1 MNPFLSQ
8 RSIRILCAWLGL
20 VAFASAQQEDLHGD
34 PAAPRAEYWSDE
46 IVDLFATLPV
56 QDGGRVKPLSSV
68 AGLRLLTFNGKRT
81 LKLADGTKLDP
92 NRWMLDVLF
101 FPELAEDYPC
111 FRIQD
116 GALLT
121 VMGLT
126 AKKKRDWYSYHE
138 LRSGRGALYT
148 EAQSAAEIDAAK
160 RDSLGRH
167 ALKLHQDL
175 SLYESLGS
183 LLTISRG
190 SYPTDGDTVLAEL
203 LGPPQPGVSWI
214 LPNSRKLLILRST
227 YPEGSSTLIAVE
239 ALVQSLQDSLNR
251 AGRALALIPPAT
263 IDDGHDHDDSLWW
276 NPADLISTVF
286 RSEESH
292 AVHLEPQRNLFA
304 LLEQLEQDK
313 HDGPAFTATLRAFH
327 DMAVEI
333 AVQRGEYKHIPLE
346 VDLYRWNPFLKSLVA
361 YLFAFLLGAFGF
373 LLPKQGWLRHATT
386 GMVVLGV
393 GFAIFGIVLRCIIR
407 ERPPVV
413 TLYDTILFITSVVV
427 LASMFMEWLTRQ
439 RIAMFLAAFLGVAGM
454 FLASRYEM
462 KEVANAGDTMA
473 TVMAVLDTN
482 YYLAIHVTTI
492 SIGYAGGL
500 LAAAIAHVWIFGKL
514 FGLRQGDKEFY
525 KGLTRMIYGTVCFSL
540 LFSLF
545 GTIMGGVWANDS
557 WGRFWGWDPKE
568 NGALLI
574 CIWMLVVLHARLGGY
589 IRERGMANMAVLGGV
604 VVSMSWWGVNLLSVG
619 LHSYGF
625 TSGVAMTLYIYWG
638 IEVLVLAMSVGQG
651 MMRKSDGDAKPP
663 STLPA

>member
-1 MNPFLSQ
+1 MKHSLRNPSLL
-8 RSIRILCAWLGL
+8 ILCAWLGL
-20 VAFASAQQEDLHGD
+20 MTFASAQQETAQGD
-34 PAAPRAEYWSDE
+34 PEAPRSEYWSDE
-46 IVDLFATLPV
+46 VVDLFATLPV
-56 QDGGRVKPLSSV
+56 QDGGRVKPLSSI

-81 LKLADGTKLDP
+81 LKLSDGTKLDP
-92 NRWMLDVLF
+92 NRWLLDVLF
-101 FPELAEDYPC
+101 FPDLAADYPC
-111 FRIQD
+111 FRVQD

-121 VMGLT
+121 VMGLQ
-126 AKKKRDWYSYHE
+126 AKKKRDWYSYNE
-138 LRSGRGALYT
+138 LLPGRAGLYT
-148 EAQSAAEIDAAK
+148 EAQSAADVDADD
-160 RDSLGRH
+160 RDNLGRQ

-175 SLYESLGS
+175 YLYEGLSS
-183 LLTISRG
+183 LLSISRG
-190 SYPTDGDTVLAEL
+190 DYPTDADAVLAEL
-203 LGPPQPGVSWI
+203 LGTPQQGVSWI
-214 LPNSRKLLILRST
+214 LPKARGLLMLRAT
-227 YPEGSSTLIAVE
+227 YPEGSTTMLAAE
-239 ALVQSLQDSLNR
+239 ALLQTLQNSLNR
-251 AGRALALIPPAT
+251 ASKAPTLIPPAT
-263 IDDGHDHDDSLWW
+263 IDDGHDHDDSIWW

-292 AVHLEPQRNLFA
+292 AVHLEPQRNLFS
-304 LLEQLEQDK
+304 LLEQLERDK
-313 HDGPAFTATLRAFH
+313 HDVPAFTATLRAFH
-327 DMAVEI
+327 DQ
-333 AVQRGEYKHIPLE
+333 AVQLATARGEYKHIPLE
-346 VDLYRWNPFLKSLVA
+346 VDLYRWNPFIKSLMSFLV
-361 YLFAFLLGAFGF
+361 AFLLGSFGF
-373 LLPKQGWLRHATT
+373 LLPKQTWLRYATT
-386 GMVVLGV
+386 GMVSLGL
-393 GFAIFGIVLRCIIR
+393 GLAIFGIVLRCIIR

-462 KEVANAGDTMA
+462 KEVASAGDTMA

-514 FGLRQGDKEFY
+514 FGLRRGDKEFY
-525 KGLTRMIYGTVCFSL
+525 KGITRMIYGTVCFSL

-574 CIWMLVVLHARLGGY
+574 VIWMLVVLHARLGGY
-589 IRERGMANMAVLGGV
+589 IRERGLANMALLGGV

-625 TSGVAMTLYIYWG
+625 TSGVAMTLYTYWG
-638 IEVLVLAMSVGQG
+638 IEVFVLALSVGHG